1 MCGSGTLLVER
12 LSVAPAADA
21 VGVDLSADALTA
33 SSENLGAGAVEAR
46 LLRADCTGPELTEAV
61 GTGWDLLLADPP
73 WGTLHGTHATNAEVH
88 AGMLQAAYDVAAP
101 GARFVVLTHE
111 VKVMERCLRD
121 ADALWRV
128 RSTTRVFAKGHH
140 PRIYVLDRT

>member
-1 MCGSGTLLVER
+1 MRESRLPRVRASELVGR
-12 LSVAPAADA
+12 GWLNTGGRS
-21 VGVDLSADALTA
+21 LT
-33 SSENLGAGAVEAR
+33 
-46 LLRADCTGPELTEAV
+46 
-61 GTGWDLLLADPP
+61 LADLR
-73 WGTLHGTHATNAEVH
+73 GKI
-88 AGMLQAAYDVAAP
+88 
-101 GARFVVLTHE
+101 VVLTHE